1 MSPIRSALL
10 LMLYDGQRVREP
22 YIDLVRSLIETEFHI
37 SKTYIFFDREIQ
49 REGITYILGK
59 QEVYWL
65 ERAGTKAPQL
75 IIRSEAL
82 RENILNLLALHP
94 LYAKWFG

>member
-1 MSPIRSALL
+1 MSPLRSALL
-10 LMLYDGQRVREP
+10 LMLFDGQRVREP
-22 YIDLVRSLIETEFHI
+22 YLDLVRSLIETEFQI
-37 SKTYIFFDREIQ
+37 SKTYIFFDGGIK

-59 QEVYWL
+59 QEVCWL

-75 IIRSEAL
+75 IIRSETL